1 MKRYLCFIGILLSGM
16 AALGNSQD
24 ENKRDTEST
33 ISVTAAGAVP
43 DGVTDCTAA
52 FRQALTSGRAV
63 VVVPPGKFAVSQ
75 ITVPRGITL
84 IGGGSESLI
93 VPLKNAV
100 AAETSNG
107 KETEKLRHDES
118 APQKLIVMIEGSTIK
133 NLNID
138 AGGGNIVG
146 IYTARSKDIVISG
159 CGIKNTKSF
168 GINLSHVDSILVENN
183 NICNAQRAINIDF
196 SNNLRVLNN
205 SVSDC
210 TEHGIQFWGNYN
222 WKDESRCQNIIFSGN
237 IVKNGGRGAIWGTGY
252 RNIIMSNNLIDGAK
266 DVGLDLEWCDDS
278 VIVGNVVR
286 NTENGGISL
295 FFRCRRVTITGNT
308 VINNWE
314 WQEDPKPDSWWVRT
328 GIWLTYPNTKTFKD
342 DTGHEDITIS
352 GNTIFNSPGKRR
364 AIWIGSEAKRITITS
379 NTINKDLIYF
389 GGVHEKNSAPLD
401 TFNADPIYINSASK
415 IEAKVK

>member
-295 FFRCRRVTITGNT
+295 FFV
-308 VINNWE
+308 VVE
-314 WQEDPKPDSWWVRT
+314 
-328 GIWLTYPNTKTFKD
+328 
-342 DTGHEDITIS
+342 
-352 GNTIFNSPGKRR
+352 
-364 AIWIGSEAKRITITS
+364 
-379 NTINKDLIYF
+379 
-389 GGVHEKNSAPLD
+389 
-401 TFNADPIYINSASK
+401 
-415 IEAKVK
+415 